1 MCALLLTFFLLF
13 FQSSQHKPGVGI
25 RKPLANITNTEK
37 LSFQKE
43 PKKTQLKKCTK
54 EEAPIAIKEE
64 RCAHNHQCCISL
76 QAKTSTQHLLD
87 TILSLDDESNHL
99 PYYCY
104 TMLCFIDVCLCV
116 YVAHLFYLFSQ
127 CSPSESPVELWS
139 PKTPFTILNE
149 SKVRLLWCFF
159 LSFLFFLFLSSS
171 RITPQF
177 MRLCK

>member
-13 FQSSQHKPGVGI
+13 FQSSQHKPGFGI

-43 PKKTQLKKCTK
+43 PKKTQLKKCAK
-54 EEAPIAIKEE
+54 DEAAIAIEEE

-99 PYYCY
+99 PLLLLYYV
-104 TMLCFIDVCLCV
+104 MLYRCVSVCLCCS
-116 YVAHLFYLFSQ
+116 LILSFFPMFSFRI
-127 CSPSESPVELWS
+127 SSGAVV
-139 PKTPFTILNE
+139 
-149 SKVRLLWCFF
+149 SKDTFHHTERIKGATSLVFF
-159 LSFLFFLFLSSS
+159 FLFFSFCFFPAAELQHSL
-171 RITPQF
+171 
-177 MRLCK
+177 